1 MGTNIVGYALVIG
14 PKIKYPLV
22 GALVLLPYLDR
33 SRQGVGR
40 WFARERV
47 LANAVF
53 TVCLV
58 VAIVLTIIGTSFRGP
73 ELDRVGARRSP
84 EWLNK
89 HFLAPA
95 SVSPG
100 SAMSPCAGII
110 KDAEVDDLVAYLR
123 SLKPKG
129 DDPGF

>member
-58 VAIVLTIIGTSFRGP
+58 VAIVLTIIGTSFRGYAASRFMP
-73 ELDRVGARRSP
+73 HGSRFSAVSYGLNAVPCGIKRPRLHSP
-84 EWLNK
+84 
-89 HFLAPA
+89 
-95 SVSPG
+95 
-100 SAMSPCAGII
+100 
-110 KDAEVDDLVAYLR
+110 LR
-123 SLKPKG
+123 
-129 DDPGF
+129 